1 MKKTPEIPS
10 ASMADIAFML
20 LIFFITAT
28 SMDVDSGLER
38 VLPQMPPPDQEKDD
52 SPPIKERNVFS
63 VLLDFNNRLMVEGE
77 LTRVEDL
84 RDKAKEF
91 MMNPNNSE
99 NLPETKETEIPL
111 IGTYPVTKGVI
122 SLRNDD
128 GTQYGTYIAV
138 QNELVAAVNELRD
151 ELASEKFGKKYSECT
166 TEQKDAIRDAIPSR
180 ISEAEPKTIG
190 GKK

>member
-38 VLPQMPPPDQEKDD
+38 VLPQMPPEDQKPDDT
-52 SPPIKERNVFS
+52 PPIKERNVFT
-63 VLLDFNNRLMVEGE
+63 VLLDANNRLMVEGE
-77 LTRVEDL
+77 LSRVEDL
-84 RDKAKEF
+84 REKAKEF

-111 IGTYPVTKGVI
+111 LGTYPVTKGVI
-122 SLRNDD
+122 SLRNDH

-151 ELASEKFGKKYSECT
+151 ELATEKFGKKYDECT

>member
-1 MKKTPEIPS
+1 MRKTPEIPS

-38 VLPQMPPPDQEKDD
+38 VLPQMPPENQEQDD
-52 SPPIKERNVFS
+52 TPPIKERNVFA
-63 VLLDFNNRLMVEGE
+63 VLLDQYNRLMVEGE
-77 LTRVEDL
+77 IMRVEDL
-84 RDKAKEF
+84 REKAKEF
-91 MMNPNNSE
+91 MTNPNHLE
-99 NLPETKETEIPL
+99 TLPETKPTEIPL
-111 IGTYPVTKGVI
+111 IGNFEVSKGVI
-122 SLRNDD
+122 SLRNDQ

-138 QNELVAAVNELRD
+138 QNELVAAVNEIRN
-151 ELASEKFGKKYSECT
+151 ELSTQKFGKKYDELTS
-166 TEQKDAIRDAIPSR
+166 EQKDAIREAIPSR

>member
-1 MKKTPEIPS
+1 MRKTPEIPS

-38 VLPQMPPPDQEKDD
+38 VLPQMPPPNQEQDD
-52 SPPIKERNVFS
+52 TPPIKERNVFT
-63 VLLDFNNRLMVEGE
+63 VLLDQYNRLMVEGE
-77 LTRVEDL
+77 IMRVEDL
-84 RDKAKEF
+84 RERAKEF
-91 MMNPNNSE
+91 ILNPNDLE
-99 NLPETKETEIPL
+99 TLPEKKPTEIPL
-111 IGTYPVTKGVI
+111 IGEYPVTKGVI
-122 SLRNDD
+122 SLRNDH

-138 QNELVAAVNELRD
+138 QNELVAAVNEVRD
-151 ELASEKFGKKYSECT
+151 ELSTQKFGKKYADLTS
-166 TEQKDAIRDAIPSR
+166 EQKDAIRDAIPSR

>member
-1 MKKTPEIPS
+1 MRKTPEIPS

-38 VLPQMPPPDQEKDD
+38 VLPQMPPPNQEQDD
-52 SPPIKERNVFS
+52 TPPIKERNVFT
-63 VLLDFNNRLMVEGE
+63 VLLDQYNRLMVEGE
-77 LTRVEDL
+77 IMRVEDL
-84 RDKAKEF
+84 RERAKEF
-91 MMNPNNSE
+91 ILNPNDLE
-99 NLPETKETEIPL
+99 TLPEKKPTEIPL
-111 IGTYPVTKGVI
+111 IGEYPVSKGVI
-122 SLRNDD
+122 SLRNDH

-138 QNELVAAVNELRD
+138 QNELVAAVNEVRD
-151 ELASEKFGKKYSECT
+151 ELSTQKFGKKYADLTS
-166 TEQKDAIRDAIPSR
+166 EQKDAIRDAIPSR

>member
-1 MKKTPEIPS
+1 MRKTPEIPS

-38 VLPQMPPPDQEKDD
+38 VLPQMPPPNQEQDD
-52 SPPIKERNVFS
+52 TPPIKERNVFT
-63 VLLDFNNRLMVEGE
+63 VLLDQYNRLMVEGE
-77 LTRVEDL
+77 IMRVEDL
-84 RDKAKEF
+84 REKAKEF
-91 MMNPNNSE
+91 ILNPNDLE
-99 NLPETKETEIPL
+99 TLPEKKMEEIPL
-111 IGTYPVTKGVI
+111 IGEYPVSKGVI
-122 SLRNDD
+122 SLRNDH

-138 QNELVAAVNELRD
+138 QNELVAAVNEVRD
-151 ELASEKFGKKYSECT
+151 ELSTQKFGKKYADLAS
-166 TEQKDAIRDAIPSR
+166 EQKDAIRDAIPSR